1 MNTSL
6 RTGVVIPSA
15 GEGKRFGSDIPKQ
28 FLLLRNVPV
37 LIHTVRHFENN
48 AHITDIVVVTS
59 EEEQQRTLELLQ
71 QYEITKVRDVVI
83 GGKERQDSVFNG
95 CKALLAHSPELI
107 LVHDAVRPCI
117 THVFIEHLIAAGSLY
132 GAVVPVLPVK
142 ETLGTIDSTGMM
154 SNYPSRERTRI
165 IQTPQAFHT
174 QVLYNALASAIE
186 QQYYGTDESSIVHR
200 VGTSVFTIE
209 GIAQNIKITTQEDFL
224 QVEEFLK
231 WNE

>member
-6 RTGVVIPSA
+6 RIGVVIPSA
-15 GEGKRFGSDIPKQ
+15 GKGKRFGSDIPKQ
-28 FLLLRNVPV
+28 FLLLHNVPV
-37 LIHTVRHFENN
+37 LIHTVRHFENS
-48 AHITDIVVVTS
+48 ARISDIVVVTS
-59 EEEQQRTLELLQ
+59 EEELKRTRELLQ
-71 QYEITKVRDVVI
+71 HYAITKVRDVVI
-83 GGKERQDSVFNG
+83 GGKERQDSVFKG
-95 CKALLAHSPELI
+95 CNALLAYSPELI

-117 THVFIEHLIAAGSLY
+117 THALIEHLIAAGNLY

-142 ETLGTIDSTGMM
+142 ETLGEIDSTGMI
-154 SNYPSRERTRI
+154 SNYSSREHTRI

-200 VGTSVFTIE
+200 LGASVFTIE

-224 QVEEFLK
+224 QVEEFMK
-231 WNE
+231 CNE